1 MNTKL
6 KIALSMAFTAIAF
19 SASAQKTY
27 TQGLATYALKTGM
40 GDAESKIYFT
50 TDSSVMITQQG
61 PALVKVLSNSKTTFV
76 AILIDVPVA
85 SIKKAAILTPDEI
98 EQGMAAA
105 PKFTFTPSSET
116 KVINGFNC
124 TKVDVKDTK
133 SGTNSVAWVTKD
145 IVAPTST
152 PLTRSFADAGGFPVQ
167 FTTVQQGQS
176 VDVTLKSMTDQKAP
190 AGSFGVPAGFDK
202 ISLDD
207 LKAMGGK

>member
-6 KIALSMAFTAIAF
+6 KIALSLAFTAVAF

>member
-6 KIALSMAFTAIAF
+6 KIALSLAFTAIAF